1 MKPAKTSIK
10 HPYAAI
16 EHRVI
21 DSPAY
26 ADLTFSAR
34 SLLTLIT
41 RQLSKDNNG
50 HLQATFTYM
59 ERFGFSVNTLSR
71 ATHELIAHGMI
82 YKTKSGGFHLG
93 AAKFA
98 VTWLPV
104 KNSNGIFM
112 QGFKSCAWR
121 EWTPGTPKEKKTRP
135 PRLRAHSL
143 KNGELTTPTHPK
155 SEAIPPPKS
164 EHIELLPCRGT
175 DSALDSVHE
184 QTERVHDSD
193 LTNGYWDTDS
203 GEWIAT
209 PVKKK
214 TRSPKIETMREKI
227 KALPPRANAI
237 P

>member
-1 MKPAKTSIK
+1 MAAKTSIK

-59 ERFGFSVNTLSR
+59 KRFGFSVNTLSR

-112 QGFKSCAWR
+112 HGFKPCAWR
-121 EWTPGTPKEKKTRP
+121 DWTPETPKEKKTCTP
-135 PRLRAHSL
+135 KLSAHSL
-143 KNGELTTPTHPK
+143 KNGELTPPTVPK
-155 SEAIPPPKS
+155 SAAIPPPKS

-175 DSALDSVHE
+175 DSSLDSVSE
-184 QTERVHDSD
+184 QSEHVHDSNF
-193 LTNGYWDTDS
+193 TNGYWDTDS
-203 GEWIAT
+203 GEWIET

-214 TRSPKIETMREKI
+214 SKSRKVEMKREII
-227 KALPPRANAI
+227 KALPPRTNAI